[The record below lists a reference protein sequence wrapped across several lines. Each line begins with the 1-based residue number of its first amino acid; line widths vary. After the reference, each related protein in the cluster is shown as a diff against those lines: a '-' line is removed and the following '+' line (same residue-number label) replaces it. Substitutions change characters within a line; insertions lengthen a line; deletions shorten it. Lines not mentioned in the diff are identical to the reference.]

1 MCGLNGIFSSGGDRD
16 WSSAIQ
22 RMNLKMA
29 HRGPDADG
37 VYNNRDITLG
47 HRRLSI
53 IDLDPRGTQPM
64 HGLGNRYVIV
74 FNGEIY
80 NFEKLREQV
89 SSYSFQ
95 TGTDTEVLLALFAE
109 KGEKMLGLLEGMFA
123 FAIWDNEKEELFIA
137 RDRFGKKPLYWWMS
151 DNQDAFLFSSELRSI
166 ISSGWLKPQL
176 NRKV

>member
-1 MCGLNGIFSSGGDRD
+1 M
-16 WSSAIQ
+16 
-22 RMNLKMA
+22 
-29 HRGPDADG
+29 
-37 VYNNRDITLG
+37 
-47 HRRLSI
+47 
-53 IDLDPRGTQPM
+53 
-64 HGLGNRYVIV
+64 IV

-176 NRKV
+176 NRKVLGQFLQYQTVFDPNTLVEGVFQLLSLIHI